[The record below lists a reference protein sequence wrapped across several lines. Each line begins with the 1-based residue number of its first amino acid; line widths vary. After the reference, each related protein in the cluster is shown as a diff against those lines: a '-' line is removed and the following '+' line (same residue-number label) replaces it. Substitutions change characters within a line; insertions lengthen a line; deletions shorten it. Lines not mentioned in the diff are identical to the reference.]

1 MKESERKTET
11 DGGRIAEWSKR
22 LLQKDNPGF
31 DPQQQETKNERE
43 IEQSKRSKMKKK
55 QRE

>member
-22 LLQKDNPGF
+22 LLQKDNF
-31 DPQQQETKNERE
+31 VPQQQEAKNERK